1 MLPVLNVD
9 KPTIMN
15 ELISTQR
22 IHRRF
27 SPSPLLLKKSPRT
40 LNRGIRIY
48 PGKSKG
54 VVYRISHIPVG
65 QVPTPQKGRLW
76 KRVSLVFAGVSI
88 LTLGGLL
95 FVSFLGSGIK
105 TAPVK
110 DPLELRAMETYSGL
124 GPTANVNPDQGDK
137 IPLDLMET
145 FSWENYRVRKGE
157 TISSIASA
165 HGLSLDALIALN
177 GISNVK
183 NLRAGQQIR
192 IPNMDGI
199 PYTIKKG
206 DSLFRISAMSGI
218 PLNAILDANDLQ
230 SDVLPV
236 GMTVFLPGARMRS
249 DELKRALGQLF
260 IYPVRGPLSSLY
272 GWRNDPF
279 TGVRRF
285 HAAIDIAV
293 PTGTPVKAALDGKV
307 SSEGYNGTYGNFII
321 LSHDGGYQTLYA
333 HLSAFSVPKGGRV
346 SQGQQIGLAGST
358 GYSTGPHVHFG
369 VYKNGRSM
377 NPLDFLNKR

>member
-22 IHRRF
+22 IHHRF
-27 SPSPLLLKKSPRT
+27 SPSPLLLKKSPRSS
-40 LNRGIRIY
+40 NRRIRIF
-48 PGKSKG
+48 PRKSKG
-54 VVYRISHIPVG
+54 LVYRISNNPIG
-65 QVPTPQKGRLW
+65 QTWPKPNRRIW
-76 KRVSLVFAGVSI
+76 KRISLVFAGLLI
-88 LTLGGLL
+88 LGLGGLL
-95 FVSFLGSGIK
+95 FVSFLGSEIRF
-105 TAPVK
+105 PQVK
-110 DPLELRAMETYSGL
+110 DPLKQRAMETYSGL
-124 GPTANVNPDQGDK
+124 GPASVVNSDQGDK
-137 IPLDLMET
+137 IPLDLVET
-145 FSWENYRVRKGE
+145 FSWETYTVRRGD
-157 TISSIASA
+157 TISSIATA
-165 HGLSLDALIALN
+165 HGLTLDAVIALN
-177 GISNVK
+177 GITNVK
-183 NLRAGQQIR
+183 NVKVGQRLR

-199 PYTIKKG
+199 PYTTKKG

-230 SDVLPV
+230 SDILPV

-279 TGVRRF
+279 TGVLRF
-285 HAAIDIAV
+285 HAAIDIAA
-293 PTGTPVKAALDGKV
+293 PTGTPIKAALDGKV

-333 HLSAFSVPKGGRV
+333 HLSAFSVSKGVRV
-346 SQGQQIGLAGST
+346 SQGQQIGLVGST

-377 NPLDFLNKR
+377 NPLDFLDKR